1 MLKVWLPLNGDLH
14 NQGLDDITVTNNGAT
29 VNNSGKIG
37 KCYSFNGN
45 YITISQGYIGDSWSY
60 SLWAY
65 TTSSSSTQCLGCC
78 RTSAGSGF
86 SIFLVGGKLRIDT
99 GGYDLQHTTT
109 YTFPTNTWFHLT
121 ITQENG
127 ITKYY
132 INGEFKNEYIDNVS
146 STYWG
151 NIFSIGA
158 SQANG
163 SNYGNYLNGRVNDIR
178 IYDHC
183 LSPKE
188 VKELSKGLVLHY
200 PLNHGGFGQ
209 DNIIKNSSLR
219 TNYDGWTK
227 SGSLAAPE
235 FTVKDGYECIHFT
248 GKLQKNASYAPCFT
262 TNNTRYLGV
271 QAAGNTYTL
280 SFDVLFENVVKGTTN
295 YYITFYKSGETVNGT
310 WIIPSVVSNSGHMTS
325 ATSDILDP
333 SKLNGAGWQTIYL
346 SIRFGDYNWSNAN
359 YSFSIYLRD
368 FTGDVYIKNAK
379 VETGLV
385 HTPWI
390 PNPTDDLYSALGL
403 DDGVEYDVSGYGNN
417 GTQIGSLTV
426 DPDTPKYSVSTHF
439 NGSSTIKNTNFLF
452 TNGQWTISFWYK
464 FTTAPSSTYQGFI
477 CLSRS
482 DGSDSNKKFAAMP
495 RDSLV
500 WFKFESSSYAMYS
513 RKTNEWCHIAM
524 VCDETKGYI
533 YQNGALIK
541 TIDSVGNILTD
552 CDDLVIGAR
561 ASSSDA
567 ASTTLYLNGN
577 MSDVRIYSTALSA
590 DDILALYNTPA
601 SIASNG
607 TLLTQGEI
615 SEV

>member
-14 NQGLDDITVTNNGAT
+14 NQGLSDVTVTNNGAT

-37 KCYSFNGN
+37 KCYEFDGNAHWLQFDQPLGDLYNNDYTIAVWLKPMDSTRSIIFSEYAASGASGVALELTASRGIRVYWNGSPDI
-45 YITISQGYIGDSWSY
+45 YVPGPLPLDTWSHIAVVKTDGKIDFY
-60 SLWAY
+60 VNGSL
-65 TTSSSSTQCLGCC
+65 
-78 RTSAGSGF
+78 
-86 SIFLVGGKLRIDT
+86 
-99 GGYDLQHTTT
+99 T
-109 YTFPTNTWFHLT
+109 YTYTGTLSNR
-121 ITQENG
+121 
-127 ITKYY
+127 
-132 INGEFKNEYIDNVS
+132 VS
-146 STYWG
+146 NAAPRLGDDYRGGTSVSYKGCMNDFRLYSHALST
-151 NIFSIGA
+151 
-158 SQANG
+158 
-163 SNYGNYLNGRVNDIR
+163 
-178 IYDHC
+178 
-183 LSPKE
+183 KE

-200 PLNHGGFGQ
+200 PLNRGGFGA
-209 DNIIKNSSLR
+209 DNYALASDTEKSNKNSNNIWTLQTGSPTELSGNTVTVSADIKCTVDNVSCDTYFR
-219 TNYDGWTK
+219 SSSGMVGSSTRISGITTEYKRYSATFKATTSTNYISISFRNNGNV
-227 SGSLAAPE
+227 SGA
-235 FTVKDGYECIHFT
+235 
-248 GKLQKNASYAPCFT
+248 N
-262 TNNTRYLGV
+262 
-271 QAAGNTYTL
+271 
-280 SFDVLFENVVKGTTN
+280 
-295 YYITFYKSGETVNGT
+295 
-310 WIIPSVVSNSGHMTS
+310 TS
-325 ATSDILDP
+325 AT
-333 SKLNGAGWQTIYL
+333 Y
-346 SIRFGDYNWSNAN
+346 Y
-359 YSFSIYLRD
+359 Y
-368 FTGDVYIKNAK
+368 KNVK
-379 VETGLV
+379 VELGN
-385 HTPWI
+385 HATPWI

-417 GTQIGSLTV
+417 GTQIGSLTA